1 MKKKKIIGLIAL
13 LFLFF
18 FSFARPMYAVQE
30 ELGDEKVR
38 FDLKGGWET
47 VVKWGSALTGNVFED
62 IQKLLAKMPYTIA
75 ANLVTELAPELTT
88 SYEDL
93 QEADIPYVMKRGLVG
108 VADDQLIAMFNSYPS
123 VDVIAHLSNEWVP
136 GYKETQSVYAT
147 GYDDLRESGIDSLWS
162 KTRDLAYLGFVVI
175 MIGIGFMIMFRSK
188 IGGQALVTV
197 GNSIPRIVIALVLV
211 TFSFAIVGFIID
223 LSGTLMG
230 FIGSVFGMENP
241 VNPMNIFQIFK
252 GLLGMQDST
261 NIEAIGAF
269 VATDLIGAVMASLT
283 LLAPVLIPVAG
294 FAVAAASFM
303 VLLILLTVIAIV
315 TFGVIKLWFVLVKA
329 YLGLLV
335 NVITA
340 PLSIMIGAFPGSQQ
354 ATGNMFKSVLRNALV
369 FPMAFAII
377 NLPYAFE
384 PGQLSLNFPA
394 TFNPNALLNLK
405 LGGLILAI
413 AKVIAIY
420 IAAQSPLFLKSMI
433 PASAPKS
440 GVDAAGAIKQS
451 LTKMPLFGG
460 LFKDKR

>member
-93 QEADIPYVMKRGLVG
+93 QEADIPYVMKRGVVG
-108 VADDQLIAMFNSYPS
+108 VADDQLVAMFNSYPS

-147 GYDDLRESGIDSLWS
+147 GYEDLRESGIDSLWS

-211 TFSFAIVGFIID
+211 TFSFAIIGLIID
-223 LSGTLMG
+223 VSGTLMG
-230 FIGSVFGMENP
+230 FIGSIFGMENP

-261 NIEAIGAF
+261 NLEAIGAF
-269 VATDLIGAVMASLT
+269 VAIDLIGAVMASLG
-283 LLAPVLIPVAG
+283 LFSSFLIPGVGVAT
-294 FAVAAASFM
+294 FM

-335 NVITA
+335 NVIIA

-394 TFNPNALLNLK
+394 TFNPDALLNLK

-413 AKVIAIY
+413 AKIVAIY
-420 IAAQSPLFLKSMI
+420 IAAQSPIFLKSMI

-451 LTKMPLFGG
+451 LTKMPLLGG
-460 LFKDKR
+460 LFKEKR